1 MKNVDVIILTKSD
14 TEKSIRMTKR
24 TILTMQDAETDYK
37 FNVHLLESGVN
48 MSGIYKD
55 IVSNY
60 IFSNESFNYN
70 RFLNHALP
78 YLSSEWV
85 VISNNDVGFEKGWFS
100 EIMKIN
106 EIRPDIHSFSPKDPV
121 LFMKWYDWHFVQ
133 SPDVYFESYSVTE
146 ALMGWCLVI
155 KKESLD
161 KIVPF
166 DELFDMYYQDNDY
179 AMLLQ
184 QNGIKHALVRN
195 SIACHL
201 ETVNIP
207 KMTEQKLKKM
217 SIDELKFRKK
227 WNQ

>member
-1 MKNVDVIILTKSD
+1 
-14 TEKSIRMTKR
+14 
-24 TILTMQDAETDYK
+24 
-37 FNVHLLESGVN
+37 
-48 MSGIYKD
+48 
-55 IVSNY
+55 
-60 IFSNESFNYN
+60 
-70 RFLNHALP
+70 
-78 YLSSEWV
+78 
-85 VISNNDVGFEKGWFS
+85 
-100 EIMKIN
+100 
-106 EIRPDIHSFSPKDPV
+106 
-121 LFMKWYDWHFVQ
+121 
-133 SPDVYFESYSVTE
+133 
-146 ALMGWCLVI
+146 MGWCLVI